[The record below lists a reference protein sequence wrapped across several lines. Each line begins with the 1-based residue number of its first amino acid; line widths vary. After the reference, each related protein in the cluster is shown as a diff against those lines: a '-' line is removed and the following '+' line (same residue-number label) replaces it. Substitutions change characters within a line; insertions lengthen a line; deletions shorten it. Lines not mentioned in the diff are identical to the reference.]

1 MRWQRWRSYFLSLQ
15 DFDVEQTKPTNS
27 QQQRGRWKLLMVLA
41 VCAAPMIFSYLTYYV
56 IKPAGRTN
64 FGDLIN
70 PRAHPIPALNATTLD
85 AQPASLDAWKGKWI
99 MLKVGPSACAKD
111 CMDQLFAMQQLRSM
125 QGKDMERI
133 ERVWLITD
141 AAPLETSLIRQ
152 LDGVRMLRAPA
163 DVVANWLPVEQ
174 GANAAESIFLIDPR
188 GNLMMRF
195 PQVPAGAA
203 EADQVKHYAKIKKDI
218 GKLLKASAIG

>member
-1 MRWQRWRSYFLSLQ
+1 M
-15 DFDVEQTKPTNS
+15 EQTQTNNT

-41 VCAAPMIFSYLTYYV
+41 VCAAPLIFSYIAYYV
-56 IKPAGRTN
+56 VKPSARNN
-64 FGDLIN
+64 FGALID
-70 PRAHPIPALNATTLD
+70 PREHPIPALQATTLD
-85 AQPASLDAWKGKWI
+85 ARPASLDAFKGKWI

-111 CMDQLFAMQQLRSM
+111 CMDQMFAIQQLRSM

-141 AAPLETSLIRQ
+141 AAPLETMLIRQ
-152 LDGVRMLRAPA
+152 LDGVHMLRAPA
-163 DVVANWLPVEQ
+163 DVVAKWLPVEQ
-174 GANAAESIFLIDPR
+174 GANAADSIFLIDPL

-195 PQVPAGAA
+195 PPVPAGAA
-203 EADQVKHYAKIKKDI
+203 EADKVKHYARIKKDI